1 MFVKMALFL
10 KLLGR
15 SKIAWFRVALF
26 FIGRRGCL
34 DQKALC
40 ALLFLS
46 ERLLLLINQKR
57 ERERDEDEERVKV
70 SGVR

>member
-57 ERERDEDEERVKV
+57 EREREREKMIVKMALL
-70 SGVR
+70 